1 MGYSDSTID
10 NTKEP
15 NIPNELENQ
24 KSSNTSD
31 DNAVQRTLE
40 NTVTS
45 KSNSIEKID
54 ISKTLDS
61 HQNDYEYYPLM
72 GQEKSYNRVIP
83 IFCKKYAKYRNYP
96 FVIRNNCGRGRLS

>member
-1 MGYSDSTID
+1 MRKILIVISIMLMFCMGYSDSTID

-72 GQEKSYNRVIP
+72 G
-83 IFCKKYAKYRNYP
+83 
-96 FVIRNNCGRGRLS
+96 